1 MLTKGFL
8 TTFFVKKMLRP
19 IFIEVCWL
27 PAVFFTV
34 IVLNP
39 VVSNLKRRHIA
50 MRALTNFKFIKREKI
65 IYNDRWLIMAIILT
79 TYKSTCILKLRI
91 TDLLLL
97 YVKNVNTGLPAFR
110 NINLFLSL
118 FLFSAGL
125 LHIRMGLFHI
135 RL

>member
-1 MLTKGFL
+1 ML
-8 TTFFVKKMLRP
+8 
-19 IFIEVCWL
+19 
-27 PAVFFTV
+27 
-34 IVLNP
+34 
-39 VVSNLKRRHIA
+39 
-50 MRALTNFKFIKREKI
+50 ALTNFKFIKREKI

-118 FLFSAGL
+118 CLFSAGL